1 MTYLDAPVRGG
12 AEDVFDSVFG
22 VSEQYGGVV
31 AVEEWVGD
39 GGSRSQL
46 TRRSSR
52 TLVDA
57 RRRGPEP
64 AHGVGWL
71 REARARAVRR
81 ELGARDIKFRLY
93 GIPGQ
98 EQHGIDLAGRDP
110 EGAYVVVQCKEYEVF
125 RSSDLRA
132 SVTTFAR
139 GRRPFDSRSF
149 LVVTSA
155 STNATQLTEE
165 LAALPDEHSYFELDL
180 GGAEVINEHLRELRR
195 HRHAL
200 YTRETAATFCSGAS
214 YPGFPAPPLD
224 RQEQA
229 ERIQVGPLNTS
240 DVAPIL
246 REAEARR
253 NEPATAARL
262 YGEVAERLR
271 SAGFRGHALVLRQR
285 PAGTSTSSDVSGATG
300 SRGSRG
306 SGFPFPRLR
315 RAGSLSGG
323 GPLGA
328 RPRAARPRGRRDRRP
343 GQPGDRHPRRGRR
356 RQLRRRSRHHPV
368 HRHARRAL
376 PGRRD
381 GDHALGPRRGPR
393 RRLAATADRPA
404 AGLGHPQCPVAKTC
418 AFSVSLQPL
427 EPVELHGRQG
437 CGTARPGAV
446 HAPGPKFKS
455 MFNRAG
461 LRVLGTTDAVRRSDK
476 PITSLPAS
484 RPVLGVAVLTNTTM
498 GGQRAARHPQAG
510 RLPGR
515 ASRKPNDNLGSA
527 TDSHHRSGASPTAEP
542 DSSNLPAL
550 HTLDRRQLLPTLYRK
565 GKAHWTRDEGD
576 QVLLASRIN
585 SSTSVCWLPSMAVM
599 TASCSRTWAA
609 SGWAKMVRIAA
620 ATISALPFG
629 TTPRTLCMRCTRQRG
644 QEAPRSTALIA
655 VLRPVWASKVTNWV
669 PPNPRAFSERRK
681 AVRNVPSSEAPTASI
696 LVATR
701 RVLNG
706 RVRPGK
712 DEGLM
717 PVVAA
722 NEIRRGAVLAAD
734 LDDLRRLIGDTH
746 GPAVYVQP
754 VTNVCLHVLLHP
766 RVALSVHPPGHGWKP
781 SNVQTAETLGC
792 APRSGGL

>member
-1 MTYLDAPVRGG
+1 
-12 AEDVFDSVFG
+12 
-22 VSEQYGGVV
+22 
-31 AVEEWVGD
+31 
-39 GGSRSQL
+39 
-46 TRRSSR
+46 
-52 TLVDA
+52 
-57 RRRGPEP
+57 
-64 AHGVGWL
+64 
-71 REARARAVRR
+71 
-81 ELGARDIKFRLY
+81 
-93 GIPGQ
+93 
-98 EQHGIDLAGRDP
+98 
-110 EGAYVVVQCKEYEVF
+110 VF

-229 ERIQVGPLNTS
+229 ERILVGPLNTS

-381 GDHALGPRRGPR
+381 GDHALGPRRGRPTCSRPRTPTVPSRENLCLLCEPAAARARRTPRPAGLRNRAPRGGPRTGSEIQVDVQPSRIARPRHDR
-393 RRLAATADRPA
+393 RRKALGQADN
-404 AGLGHPQCPVAKTC
+404 L
-418 AFSVSLQPL
+418 
-427 EPVELHGRQG
+427 
-437 CGTARPGAV
+437 
-446 HAPGPKFKS
+446 APGIKAGPRGCCPHEYHYGRPTSRKASAGRKTPGTRVPQAQRQLGQRHRFS
-455 MFNRAG
+455 SPVGCIADSRAG
-461 LRVLGTTDAVRRSDK
+461 LFESARPAHLG
-476 PITSLPAS
+476 P
-484 RPVLGVAVLTNTTM
+484 
-498 GGQRAARHPQAG
+498 
-510 RLPGR
+510 
-515 ASRKPNDNLGSA
+515 
-527 TDSHHRSGASPTAEP
+527 
-542 DSSNLPAL
+542 
-550 HTLDRRQLLPTLYRK
+550 
-565 GKAHWTRDEGD
+565 
-576 QVLLASRIN
+576 
-585 SSTSVCWLPSMAVM
+585 
-599 TASCSRTWAA
+599 
-609 SGWAKMVRIAA
+609 A
-620 ATISALPFG
+620 AT
-629 TTPRTLCMRCTRQRG
+629 
-644 QEAPRSTALIA
+644 TAN
-655 VLRPVWASKVTNWV
+655 PV
-669 PPNPRAFSERRK
+669 PQ
-681 AVRNVPSSEAPTASI
+681 
-696 LVATR
+696 
-701 RVLNG
+701 G
-706 RVRPGK
+706 
-712 DEGLM
+712 EGS
-717 PVVAA
+717 
-722 NEIRRGAVLAAD
+722 
-734 LDDLRRLIGDTH
+734 LDAR
-746 GPAVYVQP
+746 
-754 VTNVCLHVLLHP
+754 
-766 RVALSVHPPGHGWKP
+766 
-781 SNVQTAETLGC
+781 
-792 APRSGGL
+792 